1 MLLLSSFGALPALL
15 SIVGHSA
22 VLPLAV
28 ARRVGEWGI
37 RRALGA
43 PRADVVRW
51 VLRSGLRLIGIGTAV
66 GALAAWATSRTLS
79 SMLFDV
85 RPGDPLTD
93 ALVIAAP
100 AAVGL
105 AACWAPARRAGRV
118 DPVESLQDA

>member
-1 MLLLSSFGALPALL
+1 M
-15 SIVGHSA
+15 
-22 VLPLAV
+22 
-28 ARRVGEWGI
+28 GI
-37 RRALGA
+37 RLALGA
-43 PRADVVRW
+43 SRADVVRW

-85 RPGDPLTD
+85 RPGDPLTY
-93 ALVIAAP
+93 ALVIAAT